1 MTQEE
6 KQIFLRQ
13 NILDKGYDT
22 NSFVEFMI
30 NKKGG
35 EEGADINNWT
45 MSELKI
51 VIREFISLQEKSKK
65 QPSLL
70 NTYRNITDPLRQ
82 GQPKIS
88 KIESGSANINNNQGS
103 NQKNSSMTDFFVNQ
117 NTQNNNQFLYNN
129 INNQN
134 NITFNNASIQ
144 QLQQLQYLQQYL
156 ALMNAQQNPQLQ
168 NQLLQFQQ
176 QQMNLQK
183 NVQTVNNVNN
193 VNTFNFPNFST
204 QINPNLQANII
215 NPQHQNTQSSTKEKE
230 EDTNNSNENQQSDS
244 NNTNDAKDDVEQSAK
259 YGIITEPYE
268 DTRKLDSTLLGA
280 EENAIIQVT
289 SPEKIEGGFFSKS
302 YVTYLI
308 TTNPLNLKVRRR
320 YSDFEWF
327 RQILQTLYPY
337 NVIPSTPKKNKIGS
351 DKFGD
356 PFLQKRMRTL
366 EKFLNYTLKN
376 PILKSSQILYDFI
389 SIEKDSEFQ
398 KKKKEYEKIKPPAT
412 IDGFQMPNGHANIQ
426 IDNKKAICFENIK
439 DNANLNENLLSKL
452 NDNLKALKV
461 LLDNI
466 CNKVDEIA
474 QNWDDLSQ
482 NSVKYYD
489 GDEISKTY
497 EYMHNLFKNWSECLK
512 SHCTLIHVDIREHF
526 KYTKNNFRSMK
537 DLVNLV
543 ETSRNAYNKNERSL
557 MNRKEDL
564 FKKGDTNKWELNSD
578 DKNISSNL
586 ISDKAQALIRILPK
600 ETTNVTNMKKAY
612 GFYLNRLIEEYER
625 FKAINADLHKKVIIR
640 TCIKLIEIY
649 GDYQKGTADIMNFFN
664 NDDNFTKNEENENN
678 GD

>member
-82 GQPKIS
+82 GQPKIP
-88 KIESGSANINNNQGS
+88 KVDNLNGNANNNQGS

-117 NTQNNNQFLYNN
+117 NAQNSTNQFLYNN

-134 NITFNNASIQ
+134 NITFNNANLQ

-156 ALMNAQQNPQLQ
+156 ALMNAQQNPQFQ
-168 NQLLQFQQ
+168 NQLLQLQQ
-176 QQMNLQK
+176 AMNLQK
-183 NVQTVNNVNN
+183 NTTVNNVNN
-193 VNTFNFPNFST
+193 VNNITFPNFN

-215 NPQHQNTQSSTKEKE
+215 NPQHQNNQSTTPTEKE
-230 EDTNNSNENQQSDS
+230 EDTSNENQQSDS
-244 NNTNDAKDDVEQSAK
+244 NANDSKDSLEQSVK
-259 YGIITEPYE
+259 YGIVTNNYE
-268 DTRKLDSTLLGA
+268 DTKSLDNTPLGA

-327 RQILQTLYPY
+327 RQMLQNLYNY
-337 NVIPSTPKKNKIGS
+337 NVIPSTPKKSKIGI

-366 EKFLNYTLKN
+366 EKFLNYALKN
-376 PILKSSQILYDFI
+376 PVLKSSQILYDFI
-389 SIEKDSEFQ
+389 SIEKDADFQ
-398 KKKKEYEKIKPPAT
+398 KKKKEYEKIKPST
-412 IDGFQMPNGHANIQ
+412 NINDFQMPNGSANVQ
-426 IDNKKAICFENIK
+426 LSSKKMILFENIK
-439 DNANLNENLLSKL
+439 DNINLNETLLTKL
-452 NDNLKALKV
+452 NDNLKALK
-461 LLDNI
+461 LQLDNL
-466 CNKVDEIA
+466 CTKVDEIV
-474 QNWDDLSQ
+474 QNWDDLRQ
-482 NSVKYYD
+482 NSVKYFD
-489 GDEISKTY
+489 GDEIAKTY
-497 EYMHNLFKNWSECLK
+497 EYMHNLFKNWSDCLK
-512 SHCTLIHVDIREHF
+512 SHGNLIHIDIREHF

-537 DLVNLV
+537 DLVTLV
-543 ETSRNAYNKNERSL
+543 ETNRNTYNKNERSL
-557 MNRKEDL
+557 MNKKEEL

-578 DKNISSNL
+578 DKNISGNL
-586 ISDKAQALIRILPK
+586 ISDKPNALIKILPK
-600 ETTNVTNMKKAY
+600 DTNNVINMKKSY
-612 GFYLNRLIEEYER
+612 GFYLNRIIEEYER
-625 FKAINADLHKKVIIR
+625 FREINSDLHKKIMIR

-649 GDYQKGTADIMNFFN
+649 GDYQKAITDIMNFFN
-664 NDDNFTKNEENENN
+664 NDDNFVKNEDNENY
-678 GD
+678 DE

>member
-1 MTQEE
+1 MSQEE

-22 NSFVEFMI
+22 NTFVEFMM

-35 EEGADINNWT
+35 EEGADVSNWS

-51 VIREFISLQEKSKK
+51 VVREFISLQEKSKNK
-65 QPSLL
+65 PSLL

-82 GQPKIS
+82 GQPKIP
-88 KIESGSANINNNQGS
+88 KVDNLNGNANNNQGS

-117 NTQNNNQFLYNN
+117 NAQNSTNQFLYNN

-134 NITFNNASIQ
+134 NITFNNANLQ

-156 ALMNAQQNPQLQ
+156 ALMNAQQNPQFQ
-168 NQLLQFQQ
+168 NQLLQLQQ
-176 QQMNLQK
+176 AMNLQK
-183 NVQTVNNVNN
+183 NTTVNNVNN
-193 VNTFNFPNFST
+193 VNNITFPNFN

-215 NPQHQNTQSSTKEKE
+215 NPQHQNNQSTTPTEKE
-230 EDTNNSNENQQSDS
+230 EDTSNENQQSDS
-244 NNTNDAKDDVEQSAK
+244 NANDSKDSLEQSVK
-259 YGIITEPYE
+259 YGIVTNNYE
-268 DTRKLDSTLLGA
+268 DTKSLDNTPLGA

-327 RQILQTLYPY
+327 RQMLQNLYNY
-337 NVIPSTPKKNKIGS
+337 NVIPSTPKKSKIGI

-366 EKFLNYTLKN
+366 EKFLNYALKN
-376 PILKSSQILYDFI
+376 PVLKSSQILYDFI
-389 SIEKDSEFQ
+389 SIEKDADFQ
-398 KKKKEYEKIKPPAT
+398 KKKKEYEKIKPST
-412 IDGFQMPNGHANIQ
+412 NINDFQMPNGSANVQ
-426 IDNKKAICFENIK
+426 LSSKKMILFENIK
-439 DNANLNENLLSKL
+439 DNINLNETLLTKL
-452 NDNLKALKV
+452 NDNLKALK
-461 LLDNI
+461 LQLDNL
-466 CNKVDEIA
+466 CTKVDEIV
-474 QNWDDLSQ
+474 QNWDDLRQ
-482 NSVKYYD
+482 NSVKYFD
-489 GDEISKTY
+489 GDEIAKTY
-497 EYMHNLFKNWSECLK
+497 EYMHNLFKNWSDCLK
-512 SHCTLIHVDIREHF
+512 SHGNLIHIDIREHF

-537 DLVNLV
+537 DLVTLV
-543 ETSRNAYNKNERSL
+543 ETNRNTYNKNERSL
-557 MNRKEDL
+557 MNKKEEL

-578 DKNISSNL
+578 DKNISGSL
-586 ISDKAQALIRILPK
+586 ISDKPNALIKILPK
-600 ETTNVTNMKKAY
+600 DTNNVINMKKSY

-625 FKAINADLHKKVIIR
+625 FREINSDLHKKIMIR

-649 GDYQKGTADIMNFFN
+649 GDYQKATADIMNFFN
-664 NDDNFTKNEENENN
+664 NEDNFEKKEDNENY
-678 GD
+678 DE

>member
-1 MTQEE
+1 MSQEE

-22 NSFVEFMI
+22 NTFVEFMM

-35 EEGADINNWT
+35 EEGADVSNWS

-51 VIREFISLQEKSKK
+51 VVREFISLQEKSKNK
-65 QPSLL
+65 PSLL

-82 GQPKIS
+82 GQPKIP
-88 KIESGSANINNNQGS
+88 KVDNLNGNANNNQGS

-117 NTQNNNQFLYNN
+117 NAQNSTNQFLYNN

-134 NITFNNASIQ
+134 NITFNNANLQ

-156 ALMNAQQNPQLQ
+156 ALMNAQQNPQFQ
-168 NQLLQFQQ
+168 NQLLQLQQ
-176 QQMNLQK
+176 AMNLQK
-183 NVQTVNNVNN
+183 NTTVNNVNN
-193 VNTFNFPNFST
+193 VNNITFPNFN

-215 NPQHQNTQSSTKEKE
+215 NPQHQNNQSTTPTEKE
-230 EDTNNSNENQQSDS
+230 EDTSNENQQSDS
-244 NNTNDAKDDVEQSAK
+244 NANDSKDSLEQSVK
-259 YGIITEPYE
+259 YGIVTNNYE
-268 DTRKLDSTLLGA
+268 DTKSLDNTPLGA

-327 RQILQTLYPY
+327 RQMLQNLYNY
-337 NVIPSTPKKNKIGS
+337 NVIPSTPKKSKIGI

-376 PILKSSQILYDFI
+376 PVLKSSQILYDFI
-389 SIEKDSEFQ
+389 SIEKDADFQ
-398 KKKKEYEKIKPPAT
+398 KKKKEYEKIKPST
-412 IDGFQMPNGHANIQ
+412 NINDFQMPNGSANVQ
-426 IDNKKAICFENIK
+426 LSSKKMILFENIK
-439 DNANLNENLLSKL
+439 DNINLNETLLTKL
-452 NDNLKALKV
+452 NDNLKALK
-461 LLDNI
+461 LQLDNL
-466 CNKVDEIA
+466 CTKVDEIV
-474 QNWDDLSQ
+474 QNWDDLCQ
-482 NSVKYYD
+482 NSVKYFD
-489 GDEISKTY
+489 GDEIAKTY
-497 EYMHNLFKNWSECLK
+497 EYMHNLFKNWSDCLK
-512 SHCTLIHVDIREHF
+512 SHGNLIHIDIREHF

-537 DLVNLV
+537 DLVTLV
-543 ETSRNAYNKNERSL
+543 ETNRNTYNKNERSL
-557 MNRKEDL
+557 MNKKEEL

-578 DKNISSNL
+578 DKNISGNL
-586 ISDKAQALIRILPK
+586 ISDKPNALIKILPK
-600 ETTNVTNMKKAY
+600 DTNNVINMKKSY
-612 GFYLNRLIEEYER
+612 GFYLNRIIEEYER
-625 FKAINADLHKKVIIR
+625 FREINSDLHKKIMIR

-649 GDYQKGTADIMNFFN
+649 GDYQKAITDIMNFFN
-664 NDDNFTKNEENENN
+664 NDDNFVKNEDNENY
-678 GD
+678 DE

>member
-1 MTQEE
+1 MSQEE

-22 NSFVEFMI
+22 NTFVEFMM

-35 EEGADINNWT
+35 EEGADVSNWS

-51 VIREFISLQEKSKK
+51 VVREFISLQEKSKNK
-65 QPSLL
+65 PSLL

-82 GQPKIS
+82 GQPKIP
-88 KIESGSANINNNQGS
+88 KVDNLNGNANNNQGS

-117 NTQNNNQFLYNN
+117 NAQNSTNQFLYNN

-134 NITFNNASIQ
+134 NITFNNANLQ

-156 ALMNAQQNPQLQ
+156 ALMNAQQNPQFQ
-168 NQLLQFQQ
+168 NQLLQLQQ
-176 QQMNLQK
+176 AMNLQK
-183 NVQTVNNVNN
+183 NTTVNNVNN
-193 VNTFNFPNFST
+193 VNNITFPNFN

-215 NPQHQNTQSSTKEKE
+215 NPQHQNNQSTTPTEKE
-230 EDTNNSNENQQSDS
+230 EDTSNENQQSDS
-244 NNTNDAKDDVEQSAK
+244 NANDSKDSLEQSVK
-259 YGIITEPYE
+259 YGIVTNNYE
-268 DTRKLDSTLLGA
+268 DTKSLDNTPLGA

-327 RQILQTLYPY
+327 RQMLQNLYNY
-337 NVIPSTPKKNKIGS
+337 NMIPSTPKKSKIGI

-376 PILKSSQILYDFI
+376 PVLKSSQILYDFI
-389 SIEKDSEFQ
+389 SIEKDADFQ
-398 KKKKEYEKIKPPAT
+398 KKKKEYEKIKPST
-412 IDGFQMPNGHANIQ
+412 NINDFQMPNGSANVQ
-426 IDNKKAICFENIK
+426 LSSKKMILFENIK
-439 DNANLNENLLSKL
+439 DNINLNETLLTKL
-452 NDNLKALKV
+452 NDNLKALK
-461 LLDNI
+461 LQLDNL
-466 CNKVDEIA
+466 CTKVDEIV
-474 QNWDDLSQ
+474 QNWDDLRQ
-482 NSVKYYD
+482 NSVKYFD
-489 GDEISKTY
+489 GDEIAKTY
-497 EYMHNLFKNWSECLK
+497 EYMHNLFKNWSDCLK
-512 SHCTLIHVDIREHF
+512 SHGNLIHIDIREHF

-537 DLVNLV
+537 DLVTLV
-543 ETSRNAYNKNERSL
+543 ETNRNTYNKNERSL
-557 MNRKEDL
+557 MNKKEEL

-578 DKNISSNL
+578 DKNISGNL
-586 ISDKAQALIRILPK
+586 ISDKPNALIKILPK
-600 ETTNVTNMKKAY
+600 DTNNVINMKKSY
-612 GFYLNRLIEEYER
+612 GFYLNRIIEEYER
-625 FKAINADLHKKVIIR
+625 FREINSDLHKKIMIR

-649 GDYQKGTADIMNFFN
+649 GDYQKAITDIMNFFN
-664 NDDNFTKNEENENN
+664 NDDNFVKNEDNENY
-678 GD
+678 DE

>member
-1 MTQEE
+1 MSQEE

-22 NSFVEFMI
+22 NTFVEFMM

-35 EEGADINNWT
+35 EEGADVSNWS

-51 VIREFISLQEKSKK
+51 VVREFISLQEKSKNK
-65 QPSLL
+65 SSLL

-82 GQPKIS
+82 GQPKIP
-88 KIESGSANINNNQGS
+88 KVDNLNGNANNNQGS

-117 NTQNNNQFLYNN
+117 NAQNSTNQFLYNN

-134 NITFNNASIQ
+134 NITFNNANLQ

-156 ALMNAQQNPQLQ
+156 ALMNAQQNPQFQ
-168 NQLLQFQQ
+168 NQLLQLQQ
-176 QQMNLQK
+176 AMNLQK
-183 NVQTVNNVNN
+183 NTTVNNVNN
-193 VNTFNFPNFST
+193 VNNITFPNFN

-215 NPQHQNTQSSTKEKE
+215 NPQHQNNQSTTPTEKE
-230 EDTNNSNENQQSDS
+230 EDTSNENQQSDS
-244 NNTNDAKDDVEQSAK
+244 NANDSKDSLEQSVK
-259 YGIITEPYE
+259 YGIVTNNYE
-268 DTRKLDSTLLGA
+268 DTKSLDNTPLGA

-327 RQILQTLYPY
+327 RQMLQNLYNY
-337 NVIPSTPKKNKIGS
+337 NVIPSTPKKSKIGI

-376 PILKSSQILYDFI
+376 PVLKSSQILYDFI
-389 SIEKDSEFQ
+389 SIEKDADFQ
-398 KKKKEYEKIKPPAT
+398 KKKKEYEKIKPST
-412 IDGFQMPNGHANIQ
+412 NINDFQMPNGSANVQ
-426 IDNKKAICFENIK
+426 LSSKKMILFENIK
-439 DNANLNENLLSKL
+439 DNINLNETLLTKL
-452 NDNLKALKV
+452 NDNLKALK
-461 LLDNI
+461 LQLDNL
-466 CNKVDEIA
+466 CTKVDEIV
-474 QNWDDLSQ
+474 QNWDDLRQ
-482 NSVKYYD
+482 NSVKYFD
-489 GDEISKTY
+489 GDEIAKTY
-497 EYMHNLFKNWSECLK
+497 EYMHNLFKNWSDCLK
-512 SHCTLIHVDIREHF
+512 SHGNLIHIDIREHF

-537 DLVNLV
+537 DLVTLV
-543 ETSRNAYNKNERSL
+543 ETNRNTYNKNERSL
-557 MNRKEDL
+557 MNKKEEL

-578 DKNISSNL
+578 DKNISGNL
-586 ISDKAQALIRILPK
+586 ISDKPNALIKILPK
-600 ETTNVTNMKKAY
+600 DTNNVINMKKSY
-612 GFYLNRLIEEYER
+612 GFYLNRIIEEYER
-625 FKAINADLHKKVIIR
+625 FREINSDLHKKIMIR

-649 GDYQKGTADIMNFFN
+649 GDYQKAITDIMNFFN
-664 NDDNFTKNEENENN
+664 NDDNFVKNEDNENY
-678 GD
+678 DE

>member
-1 MTQEE
+1 MSQEE

-22 NSFVEFMI
+22 NTFVEFMM

-35 EEGADINNWT
+35 EEGADVSNWS

-51 VIREFISLQEKSKK
+51 VVREFISLQEKSKNK
-65 QPSLL
+65 PSLL

-82 GQPKIS
+82 GQPKIP
-88 KIESGSANINNNQGS
+88 KVDNFNGNANNNQGS

-117 NTQNNNQFLYNN
+117 NAQNSTNQFLYNN

-134 NITFNNASIQ
+134 NITFNNANLQ

-156 ALMNAQQNPQLQ
+156 ALMNAQQNPQFQ
-168 NQLLQFQQ
+168 NQLLQLQQ
-176 QQMNLQK
+176 AMNLQK
-183 NVQTVNNVNN
+183 NTTVNNVNN
-193 VNTFNFPNFST
+193 VNNITFPNFN

-215 NPQHQNTQSSTKEKE
+215 NPQHQNNQSTTPTEKE
-230 EDTNNSNENQQSDS
+230 EDTSNENQQSDS
-244 NNTNDAKDDVEQSAK
+244 NANDSKDSLEQSVK
-259 YGIITEPYE
+259 YGIVTNTYE
-268 DTRKLDSTLLGA
+268 DTKSLDNTPLGA

-327 RQILQTLYPY
+327 RQMLQNLYNY
-337 NVIPSTPKKNKIGS
+337 NVIPSTPKKSKIGI

-376 PILKSSQILYDFI
+376 PVLKSSQILYDFI
-389 SIEKDSEFQ
+389 SIEKDADFQ
-398 KKKKEYEKIKPPAT
+398 KKKKEYEKIKPST
-412 IDGFQMPNGHANIQ
+412 NINDFQMPNGSANVQ
-426 IDNKKAICFENIK
+426 LSSKKMILFENIK
-439 DNANLNENLLSKL
+439 DNINLNETLLTKL
-452 NDNLKALKV
+452 NDNLKALK
-461 LLDNI
+461 LQLDNL
-466 CNKVDEIA
+466 CTKVDEIV
-474 QNWDDLSQ
+474 QNWDDLRQ
-482 NSVKYYD
+482 NSVKYFD
-489 GDEISKTY
+489 GDEIAKTY
-497 EYMHNLFKNWSECLK
+497 EYMHNLFKNWSDCLK
-512 SHCTLIHVDIREHF
+512 SHGNLIHIDIREHF

-537 DLVNLV
+537 DLVTLV
-543 ETSRNAYNKNERSL
+543 ETNRNTYNKNERSL
-557 MNRKEDL
+557 MNKKEEL

-578 DKNISSNL
+578 DKNISGNL
-586 ISDKAQALIRILPK
+586 ISDKPNALIKILPK
-600 ETTNVTNMKKAY
+600 DTNNVINMKKSY
-612 GFYLNRLIEEYER
+612 GFYLNRIIEEYER
-625 FKAINADLHKKVIIR
+625 FREINSDLHKKIMIR

-649 GDYQKGTADIMNFFN
+649 GDYQKAITDIMNFFN
-664 NDDNFTKNEENENN
+664 NDDNFVKNEDNENY
-678 GD
+678 DE